1 MSKLDI
7 VRAWKDEDY
16 FNRLSDS
23 ERSQLPANPA
33 GVIEINDQDLLQ
45 AEGGTTISLTFGCD
59 TFVLCPPTIIWPY
72 CTVTITILTVAET
85 QLE

>member
-16 FNRLSDS
+16 FNTLSDS
-23 ERSQLPANPA
+23 ERSRLPANPA
-33 GVIEINDQDLLQ
+33 GVVEIDDRDLLQ
-45 AEGGTTISLTFGCD
+45 AEGGTISLTIGCD
-59 TFVLCPPTIIWPY
+59 TILLCPPTLIWPY
-72 CTVTITILTVAET
+72 CTVTITILTIAET